1 MRSRLGWTVSYKSL
15 CFAHPSLDLM
25 PLLTGM
31 RETSIGLL
39 PLLRVTDVNLYL
51 YAVISVVNLYV
62 MVNTEQ
68 TFFNANDAVWPA
80 LSSLTGILLRWIV
93 LTWIGWNWPRGS
105 GPSNKV
111 SFNRMVPRRHVPDTT
126 VPTPWKLQKQPLWLI
141 AFALSLKQ
149 LKCHELRFFGES
161 AHIKEL
167 KSYFERWPF
176 VNVNFRLSYDGQ

>member
-1 MRSRLGWTVSYKSL
+1 
-15 CFAHPSLDLM
+15 M

-80 LSSLTGILLRWIV
+80 LSSLTGILLR
-93 LTWIGWNWPRGS
+93 
-105 GPSNKV
+105 
-111 SFNRMVPRRHVPDTT
+111 
-126 VPTPWKLQKQPLWLI
+126 
-141 AFALSLKQ
+141 
-149 LKCHELRFFGES
+149 
-161 AHIKEL
+161 
-167 KSYFERWPF
+167 
-176 VNVNFRLSYDGQ
+176 